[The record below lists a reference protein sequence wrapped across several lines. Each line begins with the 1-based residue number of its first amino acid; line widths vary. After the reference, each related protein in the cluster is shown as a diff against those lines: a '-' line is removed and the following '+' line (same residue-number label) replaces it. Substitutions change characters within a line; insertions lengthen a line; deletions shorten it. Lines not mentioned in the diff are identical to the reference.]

1 MSEEFLTLA
10 EIKELLD
17 KEQKKRELTSEQ
29 NFAHEHA
36 KLFAKLSAK
45 DAKKL
50 VKELSGIEPV
60 SIAHACKLVDLMPK
74 YPEEVRAVFL
84 KERVTVDEET
94 IDQILEKIREYL

>member
-36 KLFAKLSAK
+36 KLFSKISSK

-50 VKELSGIEPV
+50 VKELTKIEPV
-60 SIAHACKLVDLMPK
+60 TPAHACKLVDLMPQ
-74 YPEEVRAVFL
+74 YEEEVRAVFL

-94 IDQILEKIREYL
+94 IEKILEKIREYL